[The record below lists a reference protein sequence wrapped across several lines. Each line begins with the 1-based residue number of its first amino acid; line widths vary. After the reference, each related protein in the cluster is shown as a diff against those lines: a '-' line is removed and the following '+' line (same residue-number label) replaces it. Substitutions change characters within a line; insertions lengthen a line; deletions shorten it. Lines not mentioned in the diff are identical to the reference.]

1 MEKEILEQFRS
12 QLLAKQAEIEQSI
25 EKTLVGMTNQSTNIP
40 DPNDRATIESDRG
53 FELRIRHREKKLLK
67 KIQEALVRID
77 DGVYGIC
84 AGCGEEIGVKR
95 LEARPVTDLCIDCK
109 TLQEN
114 QEKSM
119 GHIGQ

>member
-1 MEKEILEQFRS
+1 MEKAILEEFRV
-12 QLLAKQAEIEQSI
+12 QLLAKQAEIEQAM
-25 EKTLVGMTNQSTNIP
+25 EKTLEGMTDQNTNIP

-53 FELRIRHREKKLLK
+53 FELRIRYREKKLLK
-67 KIQEALVRID
+67 KIKEALIRID

-114 QEKSM
+114 KEKSM
-119 GHIGQ
+119 GQ

>member
-1 MEKEILEQFRS
+1 MEKEILERFRS
-12 QLLAKQAEIEQSI
+12 QLLAKQADLEQSM
-25 EKTLVGMTNQSTNIP
+25 EKTLEGMTNQSSSNIP

-53 FELRIRHREKKLLK
+53 FELRIRDREKKLMK
-67 KIQEALVRID
+67 KIKEALARID

-95 LEARPVTDLCIDCK
+95 LEARPVTNLCIDCK

-114 QEKSM
+114 KEKSM
-119 GHIGQ
+119 GQ

>member
-1 MEKEILEQFRS
+1 MEKETLEHFRV
-12 QLLAKQAEIEQSI
+12 QLLAKQAEIEQAM
-25 EKTLVGMTNQSTNIP
+25 EKTLEGMTGQNSNIP

-53 FELRIRHREKKLLK
+53 FELRIRDREKKLLK
-67 KIQEALVRID
+67 KIKEALVRID

-114 QEKSM
+114 KEKSM
-119 GHIGQ
+119 GQ